1 MAKLKRMKE
10 PEYDFSSTGTE
21 FPELDAINGLI
32 KLADEYAE
40 RGNMEKYRELCAKV
54 EKALANIKNSVIKQ
68 N

>member
-1 MAKLKRMKE
+1 MTELKRIRG
-10 PEYDFSSTGTE
+10 PEYNFSSTE

-40 RGNMEKYRELCAKV
+40 RGNMEKYRELCAKI
-54 EKALANIKNSVIKQ
+54 EKALARIKNSVIKQ

>member
-1 MAKLKRMKE
+1 MKE
-10 PEYDFSSTGTE
+10 PEYDFSPTD

-40 RGNMEKYRELCAKV
+40 RGNMKKYRELCAKV